1 MSASEYKNKI
11 RLQEGLNEEGEFQK
25 GGQESKKYIETSMS
39 SRK

>member
-25 GGQESKKYIETSMS
+25 GG
-39 SRK
+39 